1 MTYREKKLDSTYSFR
16 GHIVNV
22 RVDHVEAVGGRTA
35 VREVAEHADGV
46 VMAALLDDGRILLER
61 QFRYAVGKEVL
72 EVPAGKMDPGEEP
85 VGSALRELREETGYR
100 AGKIRELTSAY
111 SSVGF
116 CTEKLHIFLCT
127 DLTQGERDLDETE
140 DIEIIPYPLEEAWN
154 MAMTGEIE
162 DAKTQIAVLMTMEL
176 VRSGKLDEYME
187 KSE

>member
-85 VGSALRELREETGYR
+85 VRSALRELREETGYR
-100 AGKIRELTSAY
+100 AGKIRELTSA
-111 SSVGF
+111 
-116 CTEKLHIFLCT
+116 
-127 DLTQGERDLDETE
+127 
-140 DIEIIPYPLEEAWN
+140 
-154 MAMTGEIE
+154 
-162 DAKTQIAVLMTMEL
+162 
-176 VRSGKLDEYME
+176 
-187 KSE
+187 

>member
-46 VMAALLDDGRILLER
+46 VMAALLEDGRILLER

-85 VGSALRELREETGYR
+85 VGSALRELREETGAEATHWQPLGTVLPSPGCY
-100 AGKIRELTSAY
+100 GE
-111 SSVGF
+111 V
-116 CTEKLHIFLCT
+116 LHLYLAR
-127 DLTQGERDLDETE
+127 DLTFGATHPDADEFLQVRRLPFDT
-140 DIEIIPYPLEEAWN
+140 LLARCLS
-154 MAMTGEIE
+154 GEIE
-162 DAKTQIAVLMTMEL
+162 DGKTVAAVLKA
-176 VRSGKLDEYME
+176 KLLGL
-187 KSE
+187 

>member
-1 MTYREKKLDSTYSFR
+1 M
-16 GHIVNV
+16 
-22 RVDHVEAVGGRTA
+22 
-35 VREVAEHADGV
+35 
-46 VMAALLDDGRILLER
+46 
-61 QFRYAVGKEVL
+61 
-72 EVPAGKMDPGEEP
+72 
-85 VGSALRELREETGYR
+85 
-100 AGKIRELTSAY
+100 
-111 SSVGF
+111 GF

-140 DIEIIPYPLEEAWN
+140 DIEIVPYPLEEVWN